1 MEDTDSDLEVIS
13 TVLNRAKK
21 IASVHRF
28 ENSIHFDGDSL
39 YETVNQKTKKMNK
52 RKRVVLKNGLTN
64 VTYKNISMKRR
75 RYVSDLYTTLLD
87 SSWTYCVL
95 MFTTSFYGSWVLF
108 GGIYYIISY
117 LHGDFLEEN
126 LSDSE
131 WLPCISATDGFAACF
146 LFSLETQHTIGY
158 GTRQTTTECPDA
170 MFVMSVQVSNFSTV
184 GYAIVGF

>member
-1 MEDTDSDLEVIS
+1 MEDIDSDLEVIS
-13 TVLNRAKK
+13 TVLNRVKK
-21 IASVHRF
+21 KASVHRF
-28 ENSIHFDGDSL
+28 ENIVHADEDSL

-108 GGIYYIISY
+108 GGIYYIICY

-126 LSDSE
+126 ISDSE
-131 WLPCISATDGFAACF
+131 WFFEIRPS
-146 LFSLETQHTIGY
+146 S
-158 GTRQTTTECPDA
+158 
-170 MFVMSVQVSNFSTV
+170 
-184 GYAIVGF
+184 